1 MSGWVDFGISEA
13 RRGVLLRE
21 AEERRLVREL
31 RLDVRPRK
39 PGRASRGRL
48 AQGVSLAGRL
58 YRAVL
63 SAFGG

>member
-1 MSGWVDFGISEA
+1 MSGWADFGISEA
-13 RRGVLLRE
+13 RRGELLRE
-21 AEERRLVREL
+21 AEEWRLVREL
-31 RLDVRPRK
+31 RLDARPRE

-48 AQGVSLAGRL
+48 AQGVRLAGRL